1 MNRIENEDD
10 SKSVF
15 PLPSD
20 ERAFGERSG
29 PQTDC
34 LCPGESAVLPPGLNL
49 IHIRTPPI

>member
-1 MNRIENEDD
+1 MNRIEDEDD

-34 LCPGESAVLPPGLNL
+34 LCPGKVLYYTPG
-49 IHIRTPPI
+49 